1 VQSSHRFPFG
11 PGPYAVISGF
21 LRGTR
26 LGVSP
31 KMSFILCLLSP
42 PGFCVNEEMLNVY
55 R

>member
-1 VQSSHRFPFG
+1 MQSSHRFPFG
-11 PGPYAVISGF
+11 VISGF